1 MIDLVRESLIYDIGY
16 ISGNTVQGTGEYLA
30 NQTNPDF
37 AAFYAKNES
46 KALSDLATFLA
57 SYAKIS

>member
-1 MIDLVRESLIYDIGY
+1 MIDIVRESLIYDIGY
-16 ISGNTVQGTGEYLA
+16 ISGGVFQSVGADLS

-46 KALSDLATFLA
+46 RALSDLNSFLA
-57 SYAKIS
+57 SYAKIG